1 VPGSATDERYEGC
14 GWVVGS
20 DRKGADVSTLWP
32 EPLTVA
38 ELTERARADRAEWEA
53 VLARVPRE
61 RLTEPGLPGGWSV
74 KDVLAHMTWGMHE
87 GVGMMR
93 AKRLVGSDLWKLDD
107 DRRNAIVVDE
117 SRARSLEEILADY
130 QSTSADYMRELA
142 RLTDTELN
150 DPALWPEM
158 PPDWRPWRIIYDPK
172 HYAHHARDL
181 GDWLERSS
189 GR

>member
-1 VPGSATDERYEGC
+1 M
-14 GWVVGS
+14 S
-20 DRKGADVSTLWP
+20 DRKGAQVSALWP
-32 EPLTVA
+32 ELVTVA
-38 ELTERARADRAEWEA
+38 ELTSTVRAERAEWEA

-87 GVGMMR
+87 GIGVMR

-107 DRRNAIVVDE
+107 DGRNAVVVE
-117 SRARSLEEILADY
+117 QSRARSLEDILADY
-130 QSTSADYMRELA
+130 ESTSGDYMKELA
-142 RLTDTELN
+142 GLTDDELN

-158 PPDWRPWRIIYDPK
+158 RPDWRPWRIVYDPK

-181 GDWLERSS
+181 RDWLDLTS
-189 GR
+189 GS

>member
-1 VPGSATDERYEGC
+1 MPRSATDEHHQGC

-20 DRKGADVSTLWP
+20 DRKGADVSALWP
-32 EPLTVA
+32 DPVTVT
-38 ELTERARADRAEWEA
+38 ELTAMVRAERAEWEA
-53 VLARVPRE
+53 VLARVPRD

-87 GVGMMR
+87 GIGVMR

-107 DRRNAIVVDE
+107 DGRNAVVVE
-117 SRARSLEEILADY
+117 QSRARPLEDILADY
-130 QSTSADYMRELA
+130 ESTSGDYMNELA
-142 RLTDTELN
+142 GLSDDELN

-158 PPDWRPWRIIYDPK
+158 SPDWRPWRIIYDPK

-181 GDWLERSS
+181 REWLDGVS
-189 GR
+189 GS